1 MNADYCV
8 NLEVGEINSSGGWSD
23 MADLAGHH
31 SFPDGMTEYGYDGYT
46 TGFYKAYLRDDNW
59 SQSVWVTS
67 FRLYFTSLD
76 VCPVWTHCDTG
87 K

>member
-46 TGFYKAYLRDDNW
+46 TGKMSLIAAKEHFNLATTSSYSYC
-59 SQSVWVTS
+59 QSFHDRRQAQS
-67 FRLYFTSLD
+67 N
-76 VCPVWTHCDTG
+76 
-87 K
+87 